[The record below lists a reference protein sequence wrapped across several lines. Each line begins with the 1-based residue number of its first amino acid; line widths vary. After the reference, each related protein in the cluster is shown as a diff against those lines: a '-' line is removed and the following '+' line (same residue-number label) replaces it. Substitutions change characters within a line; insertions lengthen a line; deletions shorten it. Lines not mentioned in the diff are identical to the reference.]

1 MEWIK
6 VAAGIVVKESLI
18 LTVKRPPGKTLAGF
32 WEFPGGKAEPGES
45 VENALKRELQEE
57 ISIKPV
63 DFWLWTSI
71 KKSYDHINAHIHFF
85 VVKSFE
91 GQVHSREKQELI
103 WIHPADINEKD
114 FLPADREILKKVVHI
129 L

>member
-6 VAAGIVVKESLI
+6 VAAGIVVKEGLVLI
-18 LTVKRPPGKTLAGF
+18 VKRPPGKTLAGF
-32 WEFPGGKAEPGES
+32 YEFPGGKAESGES

-57 ISIKPV
+57 IGIKPL

-71 KKSYDHINAHIHFF
+71 KKSYDHINAHVHFF
-85 VVKSFE
+85 IVKDFE
-91 GQVHSREKQELI
+91 GQIHSREKQELI
-103 WIHPADINEKD
+103 WTHPAGFDDKN